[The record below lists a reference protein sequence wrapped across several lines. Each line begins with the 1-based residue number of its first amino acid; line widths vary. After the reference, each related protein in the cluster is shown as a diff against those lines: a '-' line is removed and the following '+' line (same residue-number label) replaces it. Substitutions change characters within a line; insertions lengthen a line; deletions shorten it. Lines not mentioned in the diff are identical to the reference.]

1 MPAPS
6 PIPAAEGTRSRRGGL
21 VQHVVAQ
28 LSQSLQDGSLKPGDR
43 LPTESAIMEQLAVS
57 RTVVR
62 EAISRL
68 QASGLVETRHGIG
81 TFALSVPEA
90 DSFRI
95 AAQDLAT
102 VDDVIAV
109 LELRMGLEAEAAGL
123 AAQRASPEQLT
134 ALARALHAFSTAI
147 EATSD
152 AVPGDFEFH
161 MGVANAAGN
170 RHFVELMTHLGTRI
184 IPRSRLN
191 TPPADPEARKAYLLR
206 VHGEHESIYN
216 AIRNRDS
223 DAARAAMRT
232 HLSNSR
238 DRLRKAREQAS

>member
-1 MPAPS
+1 MPASPPS
-6 PIPAAEGTRSRRGGL
+6 SVPEGSRSRRGGL
-21 VQHVVAQ
+21 VQQVVAH
-28 LSQSLQDGSLKPGDR
+28 LSQSLQDGSLQAGDR

-81 TFALSVPEA
+81 TFALSVPAAE
-90 DSFRI
+90 SFRI

-123 AAQRASPEQLT
+123 AAQRATAEHLT
-134 ALARALHAFSTAI
+134 ALARALHDFSTAI
-147 EATSD
+147 DASSD

-161 MGVANAAGN
+161 MEVAKASGN
-170 RHFVELMTHLGTRI
+170 RHFVELMNHLGTRI
-184 IPRSRLN
+184 IPRSRVN
-191 TPPADPEARKAYLLR
+191 TPSSAPEGRKAYLLR

-238 DRLRKAREQAS
+238 DRLRKAREQAA

>member
-1 MPAPS
+1 MTTSFPS
-6 PIPAAEGTRSRRGGL
+6 PDAKARRPGHGGL
-21 VQHVVAQ
+21 VQQVVAH
-28 LSQSLQDGSLKPGDR
+28 LSQSLQDGSLQPGDR
-43 LPTESAIMEQLAVS
+43 LPTESAIMAQLAVS

-81 TFALSVPEA
+81 TFALSVPAA

-95 AAQDLAT
+95 ASQDLAT

-109 LELRMGLEAEAAGL
+109 LELRIGLEAEAASL
-123 AAQRASPEQLT
+123 AAQRAGPAHLT
-134 ALARALHAFSTAI
+134 ALARALHEFSTAI
-147 EATSD
+147 DASSD

-161 MGVANAAGN
+161 MGVAKASGN
-170 RHFVELMTHLGTRI
+170 RHFIELMTHLGTRI
-184 IPRSRLN
+184 IPRSRVN
-191 TPPADPEARKAYLLR
+191 TPPQAPDARKAYLLR

-238 DRLRKAREQAS
+238 DRLRKARDGQA